1 MDALAPVT
9 KKGETEIYCP
19 DVQHLLTF
27 YNLLVTMNAFV
38 SLGTLCFRHVAV
50 EMKMEKKNF
59 SFTNFSLHRF
69 VRYVLIRVHHP
80 LPTSM

>member
-50 EMKMEKKNF
+50 EMKMEKKTLALQIF
-59 SFTNFSLHRF
+59 HYIDSYDT
-69 VRYVLIRVHHP
+69 Y
-80 LPTSM
+80 